1 MTYVSL
7 YRRFRPQTFT
17 EVVGQDH
24 VTRTLR
30 NAIAAGR
37 TSHAYL
43 FCGPRGTGKTTVA
56 KVLAKALNCEEG
68 PTPDPCGQCE
78 ACIRIQE
85 GRSMDVIEI
94 DAASNRGIDEIRD
107 LRERVKFA
115 PVEER
120 YKVYIIDEVHMLTQE
135 AFNALLKTLE
145 EPPQRVVFILATTE
159 PHRVLATILSRCQR
173 FDFRRLTISELS
185 GQVSRVAEAEGIQL
199 DKDAVRLIAT
209 GAQGAARDALG
220 LLEQCAAYT
229 GGKITYEHAVAALG
243 VAGFRN
249 VVEFCDAV
257 IQGDLAGALTL
268 VRELIDSGHDP
279 AMFLRDVLE
288 HFRNLLVLQAC
299 GFKPDLIDVPETSAA
314 NLKRQA
320 EVIPGALILE
330 AIDILSDAES
340 EMKYSAS
347 PQLTSEVITIK
358 LVYLS
363 SPLARDSQ
371 TTTSQER
378 LTAGPA
384 TGSQATADPA
394 TGSQAT
400 ADPAASAPSA
410 DYSRAGGPTAVSS
423 AAGSPTV
430 GGQATADP
438 TAGGSTVS
446 GPATADPRASGR
458 TAGGPRAVGPT
469 AGVPAKTP
477 TQASLDQIQADW
489 NRVMDALKPG
499 IEKTL
504 YCEDGIPVELNEN
517 ELVISFHDDVRK
529 ELASER
535 RRKKS
540 IQDALEKV
548 FGVRFAISFVLTQ
561 EPNNV
566 EFHLE
571 PGDDSFK
578 EEKISSAD
586 RPLDTEYSQEITG
599 DIKDE
604 NESCL
609 ENHEE
614 ELAENLRRTRE
625 AVREHPTVKTAL
637 SVFKGRVF
645 KIDV

>member
-384 TGSQATADPA
+384 KGSQATADPA

-410 DYSRAGGPTAVSS
+410 DHPRAGGPTA
-423 AAGSPTV
+423 

-438 TAGGSTVS
+438 AKGGSAP
-446 GPATADPRASGR
+446 GRPPTADPAASAPSADYSR
-458 TAGGPRAVGPT
+458 AGGPRAVGPT
-469 AGVPAKTP
+469 AGVPAKTS

-529 ELASER
+529 ELASEQ

>member
-1 MTYVSL
+1 VTYVSL

-384 TGSQATADPA
+384 KGSQATADPA

-410 DYSRAGGPTAVSS
+410 DHPRAGGPTA
-423 AAGSPTV
+423 

-438 TAGGSTVS
+438 AKGGSAP
-446 GPATADPRASGR
+446 GRPPTADPAASAPSADYSR
-458 TAGGPRAVGPT
+458 AGGPRAVGPT
-469 AGVPAKTP
+469 AGVPAKTS

-529 ELASER
+529 ELASEQ

>member
-1 MTYVSL
+1 
-7 YRRFRPQTFT
+7 
-17 EVVGQDH
+17 
-24 VTRTLR
+24 
-30 NAIAAGR
+30 
-37 TSHAYL
+37 
-43 FCGPRGTGKTTVA
+43 
-56 KVLAKALNCEEG
+56 
-68 PTPDPCGQCE
+68 
-78 ACIRIQE
+78 
-85 GRSMDVIEI
+85 
-94 DAASNRGIDEIRD
+94 
-107 LRERVKFA
+107 
-115 PVEER
+115 
-120 YKVYIIDEVHMLTQE
+120 
-135 AFNALLKTLE
+135 
-145 EPPQRVVFILATTE
+145 
-159 PHRVLATILSRCQR
+159 
-173 FDFRRLTISELS
+173 
-185 GQVSRVAEAEGIQL
+185 GIQL

-384 TGSQATADPA
+384 KGSQATADPA

-410 DYSRAGGPTAVSS
+410 DYSRAGGP
-423 AAGSPTV
+423 
-430 GGQATADP
+430 
-438 TAGGSTVS
+438 
-446 GPATADPRASGR
+446 
-458 TAGGPRAVGPT
+458 RAVGPT
-469 AGVPAKTP
+469 AGVPAKTS

>member
-1 MTYVSL
+1 VTYVSL

-56 KVLAKALNCEEG
+56 KVLAKALNCEAG
-68 PTPDPCGQCE
+68 PTPDPCGRCE

-107 LRERVKFA
+107 LREKVKFA

-159 PHRVLATILSRCQR
+159 PHRVLPTILSRCQR
-173 FDFRRLTISELS
+173 FDFRRLTVSELS
-185 GQVSRVAEAEGIQL
+185 GQVLRVAEAEGIEL
-199 DKDAVRLIAT
+199 DKDAVRLIAI

-229 GGKITYEHAVAALG
+229 GGSITYEHAVAALG

-249 VVEFCDAV
+249 VVEFCDAM
-257 IQGDLAGALTL
+257 IRGDLAGALTL
-268 VRELIDSGHDP
+268 LRELIDSGHDP

-288 HFRNLLVLQAC
+288 HFRNLLVLQTC
-299 GFKPDLIDVPETSAA
+299 GFEPDLIDVPETSVDD
-314 NLKRQA
+314 LKRQA
-320 EVIPGALILE
+320 EAIPGALVLE
-330 AIDILSDAES
+330 AIDILSDADA

-347 PQLTSEVITIK
+347 PQLTAEVITIK
-358 LVYLS
+358 LVHLNPS
-363 SPLARDSQ
+363 LAEDSQ
-371 TTTSQER
+371 ARASHSKS
-378 LTAGPA
+378 TAGP
-384 TGSQATADPA
+384 TAA
-394 TGSQAT
+394 
-400 ADPAASAPSA
+400 
-410 DYSRAGGPTAVSS
+410 GPTA
-423 AAGSPTV
+423 
-430 GGQATADP
+430 ADP
-438 TAGGSTVS
+438 TVA
-446 GPATADPRASGR
+446 
-458 TAGGPRAVGPT
+458 GPT
-469 AGVPAKTP
+469 AGIPAVGAPSTTDPVASDP
-477 TQASLDQIQADW
+477 TAIDFAADGSARTVIRVSLEQIQANW
-489 NRVMDALKPG
+489 NRVIEALKQG

-504 YCEDGIPVELNEN
+504 YCEDGIPVELNKEN

-540 IQDALEKV
+540 IQNALEKV
-548 FGVRFAISFVLTQ
+548 FGVKFAISFVLTK

-566 EFHLE
+566 EFQLE
-571 PGDDSFK
+571 PGDDLPK
-578 EEKISSAD
+578 EEETSLASPPA
-586 RPLDTEYSQEITG
+586 DTEYSQEIIG

-604 NESCL
+604 GFQEPEQGVVPGDNGSGPES
-609 ENHEE
+609 HEE

-637 SVFKGRVF
+637 SMFKGRVF

>member
-1 MTYVSL
+1 VTYVSL

-56 KVLAKALNCEEG
+56 KVLAKALNCEGG
-68 PTPDPCGQCE
+68 PTPDPCGRCE

-243 VAGFRN
+243 VAGFRK

-384 TGSQATADPA
+384 KGSQATADPA

-410 DYSRAGGPTAVSS
+410 DHPRAGGPTA
-423 AAGSPTV
+423 

-438 TAGGSTVS
+438 AKGGSAP
-446 GPATADPRASGR
+446 GRPPTADPAASAPSADYSR
-458 TAGGPRAVGPT
+458 AGGPRAVGPT
-469 AGVPAKTP
+469 AGVPAKTS

-529 ELASER
+529 ELASEQ